1 MTTITELNHRAK
13 EPSLRAQRAAEKR
26 AAAHARR
33 LHQWMSQEP
42 TWAIR
47 TSKVLDY
54 FLTVN
59 PGHYQIEVQQPSPHP
74 GCVVMRFQDKSKY
87 WKEELLLYVNFP
99 GERVNLDDVWYI
111 YQELELL
118 ERHMVELEAAKAEA
132 ERRRQVK
139 EDALRKVKELL
150 NDEELELLGL
160 CR

>member
-1 MTTITELNHRAK
+1 MTTITELNQRAK
-13 EPSLRAQRAAEKR
+13 ELSPRAKKAAEKS
-26 AAAHARR
+26 AAAHASR

-59 PGHYQIEVQQPSPHP
+59 PGHYQIEVKQPSPHR
-74 GCVVMRFQDKSKY
+74 GCVVMQFQDKSKD

-99 GERVNLDDVWYI
+99 GEHVDLDDVWNI
-111 YQELELL
+111 YHELEQL
-118 ERHMVELEAAKAEA
+118 EGHMVELEAAKAEA

-139 EDALRKVKELL
+139 EEAFRKVKELL

-160 CR
+160 SR

>member
-1 MTTITELNHRAK
+1 MSTSTESATRAK
-13 EPSLRAQRAAEKR
+13 EPSLRAQKAAEKR
-26 AAAHARR
+26 AAAHATR

-74 GCVVMRFQDKSKY
+74 GCVVMRFQDKSKD
-87 WKEELLLYVNFP
+87 WREELLLYVNFP
-99 GERVNLDDVWYI
+99 GERVDLDDVWNI
-111 YQELELL
+111 NHKLRLL
-118 ERHMVELEAAKAEA
+118 EDHMVELEAAKAEG

-139 EDALRKVKELL
+139 QEALRKVKELL
-150 NDEELELLGL
+150 NAEELELLGL
-160 CR
+160 RP